1 MSRLGFGPSN
11 LRFALACLGVAVGL
25 SAPLGPNLRSEVLLA
40 NEAASPSA
48 RMLRVEVADARP
60 AAGDQLA
67 KEDGSLSEAELRRS
81 IRDIGHLSTFFGHLA
96 TQDPTAERRSYW
108 EDLRLGYAAAAG
120 RLGGL
125 LDSGGLTVGDLP
137 AGQRA
142 SSGGAGIL
150 IDSTLDGAWRP
161 DEVPRARAAGQDD
174 WNHTHRLTT
183 AVFES
188 LASLESYGRW
198 SWFDAHLKRSP
209 TAGVMEPGSE
219 SVAGPLLTRYWFAKD
234 WHLWAS
240 VAGKA
245 AGERTVRELWAA
257 RRAELATQ
265 AGMAVEETR
274 DGLGEAWYTALSA
287 NWQQQVA
294 EADDIAATHAGNS
307 AMAGFFSGPSSRTA
321 ETTDGQMA
329 RAYGE
334 LEAAQQADQRRLAEL
349 ETERRANQQ
358 RVAELEAAR
367 TADLARVAELEQ
379 RLAELDEAL
388 SASLEQSSASEGAL
402 SETRRE
408 GGSIGGEKGELR
420 QLIQE
425 QGRQIAAERR
435 RVAELEQRLS
445 AMVAE
450 LDGNRSEIDRYQT
463 QIQENQEEL
472 TRYRAEMQATGEVL
486 SRYRENLDAAQDR
499 HPQSTTALI
508 QSFSSGQTTLI
519 GLAIVLLLLS
529 MMTIAVLLRRSTAA
543 GAANQPPLAQD
554 RHGKSRDADGPGAEP
569 SDGTA
574 SGSQS
579 PSRKAKTD
587 RSESEALAALKDPP
601 RDRLLALAG
610 GRIEVALPVLVHS
623 EALTDADLIEIV
635 RDATTQHRMAIA
647 MRRNLGRLVVDALV
661 ATGEAKVLAAV
672 LQNAASEVTAE
683 TLDKLAKQSEG
694 MPDLKAALLERP
706 GLPATLRERLA
717 TTEGPIPPTEAPRQ
731 NLAAKLEAAAA
742 ELDAAAAE
750 QEAAARDQE
759 VAAAIAATEAQ
770 PATGPIENARSQ
782 DAPAALDSGP
792 AASGEVSPHALI
804 EALRQG
810 KLELFEVLF
819 GKLTG
824 LRPPRLQQVIFGA
837 GGNNLAIA
845 CRALGLS
852 KPVMTSIFIWSR
864 KGRAD
869 LGAVNPRELS
879 SAMTVYD
886 ATLPEAAQET
896 VSDWIQGD
904 AIPGEWDRSVQ
915 GPAAE

>member
-48 RMLRVEVADARP
+48 RLLRVEVADARP

-108 EDLRLGYAAAAG
+108 EDLRLGYAAAAS

-125 LDSGGLTVGDLP
+125 LNSGGLTVGDLP

-161 DEVPRARAAGQDD
+161 DEVRRARAAGQDD
-174 WNHTHRLTT
+174 WKHTHRLTT

-198 SWFDAHLKRSP
+198 SWFDVHLKRSP

-234 WHLWAS
+234 WHLLAS

-245 AGERTVRELWAA
+245 ASERTARELWAA

-287 NWQQQVA
+287 NWQQQAA
-294 EADDIAATHAGNS
+294 EAKVIAATHFDVE
-307 AMAGFFSGPSSRTA
+307 AMAGLFPEPSAKTA
-321 ETTDGQMA
+321 APPDDQLT
-329 RAYGE
+329 RAYAE

-349 ETERRANQQ
+349 ETEHRTNQQ

-367 TADLARVAELEQ
+367 VADLARVAELEQ
-379 RLAELDEAL
+379 RL
-388 SASLEQSSASEGAL
+388 S
-402 SETRRE
+402 T
-408 GGSIGGEKGELR
+408 
-420 QLIQE
+420 
-425 QGRQIAAERR
+425 
-435 RVAELEQRLS
+435 
-445 AMVAE
+445 MVAE
-450 LDGNRSEIDRYQT
+450 LDGSRSEIDRYQT
-463 QIQENQEEL
+463 QIQENQAEL
-472 TRYRAEMQATGEVL
+472 THYRAEMQATGEVL

-499 HPQSTTALI
+499 QPQSTTALI
-508 QSFSSGQTTLI
+508 QSFSSGQTALI

-543 GAANQPPLAQD
+543 GAADETPPSQAPNGALP
-554 RHGKSRDADGPGAEP
+554 GGDGQGAAP
-569 SDGTA
+569 SDGIA
-574 SGSQS
+574 SSAQA
-579 PSRKAKTD
+579 PSRKAMTD
-587 RSESEALAALKDPP
+587 RTESEALAALKDPP
-601 RDRLLALAG
+601 RDRLLALAED
-610 GRIEVALPVLVHS
+610 RIEIALPILVHS
-623 EALTDADLIEIV
+623 EALTDADLIEIA
-635 RDATTQHRMAIA
+635 RDATAQHRVAIA
-647 MRRNLGRLVVDALV
+647 TRRNLGRLVVDALV

-672 LQNAASEVTAE
+672 LQNTASEITTE
-683 TLDKLAKQSEG
+683 TLDKLAKLAEG
-694 MPDLKAALLERP
+694 RPDLKAALLERP
-706 GLPATLRERLA
+706 GLPATFRERLA
-717 TTEGPIPPTEAPRQ
+717 ATEEPTPPNEAPRQ
-731 NLAAKLEAAAA
+731 NLAAKLQAAAA

-750 QEAAARDQE
+750 QEAARNQE
-759 VAAAIAATEAQ
+759 AAAAKEAQ
-770 PATGPIENARSQ
+770 LADDPTQNARGE
-782 DAPAALDSGP
+782 DAPAAPDSTST
-792 AASGEVSPHALI
+792 ATGEVSPHALI

-810 KLELFEVLF
+810 KLELFEALF

-837 GGNNLAIA
+837 DGENLAVA
-845 CRALGLS
+845 CRALGVS

-864 KGRAD
+864 KGRSD
-869 LGAVNPRELS
+869 HGMVNPRELS
-879 SAMTVYD
+879 NAMTVFD

-896 VSDWIQGD
+896 VSAWIQGD
-904 AIPGEWDRSVQ
+904 AIPGEWDRSVH